1 VPSRVDRSARVIV
14 RRRGAPSVNVAI
26 YGQGLVHLV
35 RHPSVIVIPLLAA
48 VADALVSYWG
58 NLFTN
63 PLGGTGSGGLL
74 GMVLQILY
82 LFAFGAAI
90 VHANNIVRGYRG
102 GFDASWEETRGKIGG
117 ILLAAIGFQFITWAA
132 AYVGSILGSV
142 VLQFGLQLIAMF
154 FLIMTIPA
162 AAIGGLP
169 GQFALSGSIR
179 AVRSNWPACL
189 ILAVAFVLL
198 WIYLPS
204 VAFIDVGNAFGIVWG
219 TLAQALARAIVLG
232 YLAFPFAVTYDETA
246 FRGPY

>member
-1 VPSRVDRSARVIV
+1 M
-14 RRRGAPSVNVAI
+14 RRGAPKVNIAI

-35 RHPSVIVIPLLAA
+35 RHPSIGVIPLLAA
-48 VADALVSYWG
+48 VVDALVSYWG
-58 NLFTN
+58 NLFTD
-63 PLGGTGSGGLL
+63 PLGGAGAGLIQ
-74 GMVLQILY
+74 MILQILY

-132 AYVGSILGSV
+132 QYVGSVLGSGA
-142 VLQFGLQLIAMF
+142 LQIGLQLIAMF

-179 AVRSNWPACL
+179 AVRANWPACL
-189 ILAVAFVLL
+189 VLAIVFIVLWVYAPYIAFLD
-198 WIYLPS
+198 I
-204 VAFIDVGNAFGIVWG
+204 GNAFGIVWG
-219 TLAQALARAIVLG
+219 TLAQAFARAIVLG

-246 FRGPY
+246 FRGLY

>member
-1 VPSRVDRSARVIV
+1 MRRS
-14 RRRGAPSVNVAI
+14 GPNVNLSI
-26 YGQGLVHLV
+26 YGQGLVHFV
-35 RHPSVIVIPLLAA
+35 RHPSIMVVPLLAA

-58 NLFTN
+58 NLFTD
-63 PLGGTGSGGLL
+63 PLGGAGTGIIQ
-74 GMVLQILY
+74 MVLQILY

-90 VHANNIVRGYRG
+90 VQANNIVRGHRG

-132 AYVGSILGSV
+132 AYVGSILGSG
-142 VLQFGLQLIAMF
+142 VLQIGLQLIAMF

-179 AVRSNWPACL
+179 AVRANWPACL
-189 ILAVAFVLL
+189 ILAVVFVFLWVYVPYYIAFLV
-198 WIYLPS
+198 
-204 VAFIDVGNAFGIVWG
+204 VGNAYGIIAG
-219 TLAQALARAIVLG
+219 TLAQAFARAIVLG

-246 FRGPY
+246 FRGIF